1 MKISRDTVATVA
13 FTVTDESGKVVGRT
27 DPKHPVEC
35 LVGRGSLVSGL
46 EKAIDGHEKGDS
58 FTVTLNPA
66 EAYGVTDPSLIQ
78 EIDRAM
84 FGDFEVQVG
93 NVFEADTAGGRIGV
107 VVKEIKE
114 HTVVVDGNHPLSGKT
129 LTFLVSIE
137 DVREA
142 TPEEKAHG
150 HVHHNGRCPSEDG
163 EHEHHC
169 CCGHHHHDEEGEE
182 GGHHCCHHH
191 HDEDGEEGE
200 HHCCHHHDG
209 DGEEGEH
216 HCCHHH
222 DGDGDKGEGHHCCGH
237 HHHDEDGEAGEE
249 GGHHCCCGRHQHG
262 E

>member
-13 FTVTDESGKVVGRT
+13 FTVTDEQGKVVGRT
-27 DPKHPVEC
+27 DPKMPVEC
-35 LVGRGSLVSGL
+35 LVGHGSLVSGL

-84 FGDFEVQVG
+84 FGDFDVQVG

-150 HVHHNGRCPSEDG
+150 HVHHDGHCPSD
-163 EHEHHC
+163 EHHC
-169 CCGHHHHDEEGEE
+169 CCGHHHHHDEEEGE
-182 GGHHCCHHH
+182 
-191 HDEDGEEGE
+191 GE
-200 HHCCHHHDG
+200 
-209 DGEEGEH
+209 
-216 HCCHHH
+216 
-222 DGDGDKGEGHHCCGH
+222 EGHHCCGH
-237 HHHDEDGEAGEE
+237 HHHHDDEDGEED
-249 GGHHCCCGRHQHG
+249 GHHCCCGRHHHHHH
-262 E
+262 ED

>member
-13 FTVTDESGKVVGRT
+13 FTVTDEQGKVVGRT
-27 DPKHPVEC
+27 DPKMPVEC
-35 LVGRGSLVSGL
+35 LVGHGSLVSGL
-46 EKAIDGHEKGDS
+46 EKAIDGHEKGDN

-84 FGDFEVQVG
+84 FGDFDVQVG

-150 HVHHNGRCPSEDG
+150 HVHHDGHCPSD
-163 EHEHHC
+163 EHHC
-169 CCGHHHHDEEGEE
+169 CCGHHHHHDEEEGE
-182 GGHHCCHHH
+182 
-191 HDEDGEEGE
+191 GE
-200 HHCCHHHDG
+200 
-209 DGEEGEH
+209 
-216 HCCHHH
+216 
-222 DGDGDKGEGHHCCGH
+222 EGHHCCGH
-237 HHHDEDGEAGEE
+237 HHHHDDEDGEE
-249 GGHHCCCGRHQHG
+249 GGHHCCCGRHHHHHH
-262 E
+262 ED

>member
-13 FTVTDESGKVVGRT
+13 FTVTDEQGKVVGRT
-27 DPKHPVEC
+27 DPKMPVEC
-35 LVGRGSLVSGL
+35 LVGHGSLVSGL

-84 FGDFEVQVG
+84 FGDFDVQVG

-150 HVHHNGRCPSEDG
+150 HVHHDGHCPSD
-163 EHEHHC
+163 EHHC
-169 CCGHHHHDEEGEE
+169 CCGHHHHHDEAEGE
-182 GGHHCCHHH
+182 
-191 HDEDGEEGE
+191 GE
-200 HHCCHHHDG
+200 
-209 DGEEGEH
+209 
-216 HCCHHH
+216 
-222 DGDGDKGEGHHCCGH
+222 EGHHCCGH
-237 HHHDEDGEAGEE
+237 HHHHDDEDGEED
-249 GGHHCCCGRHQHG
+249 GHHCCCGRHHHHHH
-262 E
+262 ED

>member
-169 CCGHHHHDEEGEE
+169 CCGHHHHDEDGQE

-200 HHCCHHHDG
+200 GHHCCHHHDG
-209 DGEEGEH
+209 DGEE
-216 HCCHHH
+216 
-222 DGDGDKGEGHHCCGH
+222 GEGHHCCGH
-237 HHHDEDGEAGEE
+237 HHHDEDGAEDEGE
-249 GGHHCCCGRHQHG
+249 HHCCCGRHQHG

>member
-13 FTVTDESGKVVGRT
+13 FTVTDEQGKVVGRT
-27 DPKHPVEC
+27 DPKMPVEC
-35 LVGRGSLVSGL
+35 LVGHGSLVSGL
-46 EKAIDGHEKGDS
+46 EKAIDGHENGDS

-66 EAYGVTDPSLIQ
+66 EAYGVADPSLIQ

-84 FGDFEVQVG
+84 FGDFDVQVG

-150 HVHHNGRCPSEDG
+150 HVHHDGHCPSE
-163 EHEHHC
+163 EHHC
-169 CCGHHHHDEEGEE
+169 CCGHHHHHDE
-182 GGHHCCHHH
+182 
-191 HDEDGEEGE
+191 EDGEGE
-200 HHCCHHHDG
+200 
-209 DGEEGEH
+209 
-216 HCCHHH
+216 
-222 DGDGDKGEGHHCCGH
+222 EGHHCCGH
-237 HHHDEDGEAGEE
+237 HHHHDDEDGEE
-249 GGHHCCCGRHQHG
+249 GGHHCCCGRHHHHHH
-262 E
+262 ED

>member
-13 FTVTDESGKVVGRT
+13 FTVTDEQGKVVGRT
-27 DPKHPVEC
+27 DPKMPVEC
-35 LVGRGSLVSGL
+35 LVGHGSLVSGL

-66 EAYGVTDPSLIQ
+66 EAYGVADPSLIQ

-84 FGDFEVQVG
+84 FGDFDVQVG

-150 HVHHNGRCPSEDG
+150 HVHHDGHCPSE
-163 EHEHHC
+163 EHHC
-169 CCGHHHHDEEGEE
+169 CCGHHHHHDE
-182 GGHHCCHHH
+182 
-191 HDEDGEEGE
+191 EDGEGE
-200 HHCCHHHDG
+200 
-209 DGEEGEH
+209 
-216 HCCHHH
+216 
-222 DGDGDKGEGHHCCGH
+222 EGHHCCGH
-237 HHHDEDGEAGEE
+237 HHHHDDEDGEE
-249 GGHHCCCGRHQHG
+249 GGHHCCCGRHHHHHH
-262 E
+262 ED